1 MASPVPPLRQINAG
15 RQGEWHA
22 AGSAPGRSAGLPPHV
37 REIVLPEVAL
47 QTVALQA
54 GEPAERDRLPGA
66 ADVLGV
72 IQSLLHELHPEPRRV
87 PTVDLD
93 SDLERDLG
101 LDSLGRAELLLRLSR
116 RFRVQL
122 PERLIG
128 EASTPDDLLAA
139 LRSAGAAPRPRAE
152 PSRDPAL
159 PPASEPHRAETWT
172 EVLAFHVR
180 HHPDRPHLRLRQGP
194 DAEVVLTYAALD
206 RQARRVAAGLL
217 GHGLVSGDRVAIM
230 LPTGPAFFQAFL
242 GSLLAGGVPVPLYPP
257 VRRAQVQDHL
267 QRQAGIL
274 TNAAPEILIA
284 DAGIAPFARLL
295 RDRVA
300 CLRVLTTVEDLA
312 AADPLADPVPATGAS
327 LALIQYTS
335 GSTGD
340 PKGVTLTHAN
350 LLANVRAMGEAL
362 GASSADVVVSW
373 LPLYHDMGLIGC
385 WLGSLYFGAPA
396 VIMPPL
402 AFLADPGSW
411 LWAIHRHRGTISAAP
426 NFAYELCLKSLRDE
440 DLAGL
445 DLGSLRVL
453 TNGAEPVSPD
463 TLARFARRFGAFG
476 LRPSALTPVYGLAE
490 SAVGLAF
497 PPLGRGP
504 RIDWID
510 RAALSR
516 EGVARPAP
524 PGEAGSAAFAA
535 CGRPLRGHQIRI
547 VDEAGREMPER
558 REGRLQFKGPSATAG
573 YFRKPEATRALFAGE
588 WLESGDLAYVAGGDV
603 YVTGRTKDIIIRA
616 GRKIHPHEL
625 EEVAGAVEGVRKGC
639 VAVFAG
645 PDRTSGTD
653 RLILAAET
661 RLTQAEALADLR
673 RALARAA
680 AAVLDQPPDE
690 ILLCPPRTVPKTSS
704 GKIRRAAARALYE
717 AGELGR
723 PQPALRTR
731 LAGLAVAAVGAR
743 LRRTGRLWSEAGYA
757 ALWWSVLGGLGV
769 LVWPLVLVLPSRAG
783 RHAVLRAASRAFFRL
798 TGTPLAVEGEPVR
811 RNAIVVANHASYL
824 DAAVLAA
831 VWPGTPVYLAKHEL
845 ARQRVA
851 GPFLRRLG
859 AAFVHRGTAAGV
871 SEAQQVLARV
881 LAGEQLVAFPEGTFT
896 RNPGLL
902 GFHLGAFLDACQAGV
917 PVVPVVI
924 IGTRS
929 LLRADQWFPRR
940 GAVRV
945 HVGEPIAPDG
955 DDFHAAVRLR
965 DRVRA
970 AILARCG
977 EPDLADEPTVAEAG
991 ARPPAAAAG

>member
-1 MASPVPPLRQINAG
+1 MPEVA
-15 RQGEWHA
+15 
-22 AGSAPGRSAGLPPHV
+22 
-37 REIVLPEVAL
+37 LPEVAL
-47 QTVALQA
+47 QNVTPQA
-54 GEPAERDRLPGA
+54 GDPAERHREPTA
-66 ADVLGV
+66 ADVLEV
-72 IQSLLHELHPEPRRV
+72 IRSLLLELHPERRRS
-87 PTVDLD
+87 PAVDLD

-116 RFRVQL
+116 RFRILL

-139 LRSAGAAPRPRAE
+139 LRSAGAAPRPGAV
-152 PSRDPAL
+152 PSRTEAL
-159 PPASEPHRAETWT
+159 PPASEPHRAETWP

-180 HHPDRPHLRLRQGP
+180 HHPDRPHLRLREGP
-194 DAEVVLTYAALD
+194 DAETVLTYADLD
-206 RQARRVAAGLL
+206 RRARRVAAGLL
-217 GHGLVSGDRVAIM
+217 GHGLAPGDRVAIM
-230 LPTGPAFFQAFL
+230 LPTGPDFFPAFF
-242 GSLLAGGVPVPLYPP
+242 GCLLAGGVPVPLYPP
-257 VRRAQVQDHL
+257 FRRAQVQDHL
-267 QRQAGIL
+267 ERQAGIL
-274 TNAAPEILIA
+274 TNAAPGILITDSA
-284 DAGIAPFARLL
+284 VAPFARLL
-295 RDRVA
+295 PDRVEG
-300 CLRVLTTVEDLA
+300 LRVLTTAADLA
-312 AADPLADPVPATGAS
+312 DAEPLAEPVPATGAS

-396 VIMPPL
+396 VILPPL

-440 DLAGL
+440 DVAGL

-476 LRPSALTPVYGLAE
+476 LQTSALTPVYGLAE
-490 SAVGLAF
+490 CAVGLAF

-516 EGVARPAP
+516 EGTARPAP
-524 PGEAGSAAFAA
+524 PGEAGSTAFAA

-547 VDEAGREMPER
+547 VDEAGRELPER
-558 REGRLQFKGPSATAG
+558 REGRLQFRGPSATAG
-573 YFRKPEATRALFAGE
+573 YFRKPEATRVLFAGD
-588 WLESGDLAYVAGGDV
+588 WLESGDLAYMAGGDV
-603 YVTGRTKDIIIRA
+603 YVTGRTKDIVIRA

-625 EEVAGAVEGVRKGC
+625 EEAAGAVEGVRKGC
-639 VAVFAG
+639 VAAFAC
-645 PDRTSGTD
+645 PDPKTGTE

-661 RLTQAEALADLR
+661 RLTDAPALADLR

-680 AAVLDQPPDE
+680 GAVLDQPPDE
-690 ILLCPPRTVPKTSS
+690 ILLCAPHSVPKTSS

-723 PQPALRTR
+723 AQPALRAQ
-731 LAGLAVAAVGAR
+731 LAGLAVAGIAAR
-743 LRRTGRLWSEAGYA
+743 LRRIGRLWSDACYA
-757 ALWWSVLGGLGV
+757 ALWWGVLGGLGAV
-769 LVWPLVLVLPSRAG
+769 LWLLVLVLPNRTWRYAALRAG
-783 RHAVLRAASRAFFRL
+783 SRAFFRL
-798 TGTPLAVEGEPVR
+798 TGTPLAVEGRPMAR
-811 RNAIVVANHASYL
+811 AAIVVANHASYL

-831 VWPGTPVYLAKHEL
+831 VLPGTPVFLAKHEL

-859 AAFVHRGTAAGV
+859 TAFVHRGTAEGV
-871 SEAQQVLARV
+871 AETQQVLARV
-881 LAGEQLVAFPEGTFT
+881 RAGEQLVAFPEGTFT

-902 GFHLGAFLDACQAGV
+902 GFHLGAFLDACRADI
-917 PVVPVVI
+917 PVVPVAI
-924 IGTRS
+924 TGTRS

-940 GAVRV
+940 GAVGV
-945 HVGEPIAPDG
+945 QFGEPIAPDG
-955 DDFHAAVRLR
+955 SDFHAAIRLR
-965 DRVRA
+965 DRARA

-977 EPDLADEPTVAEAG
+977 EPDLADESVIPSAPPTA
-991 ARPPAAAAG
+991 